1 MTGFG
6 NLTLKLLSLEDKVE
20 IFTLYDFAEAQ
31 ARIDERAIKRKQA
44 FFCPK
49 YSVAGAMGKTPRKSL
64 DSIAYSL

>member
-31 ARIDERAIKRKQA
+31 ARIYEHAMKRNKRSSFA
-44 FFCPK
+44 
-49 YSVAGAMGKTPRKSL
+49 R
-64 DSIAYSL
+64 SIL